1 MRRMTTAA
9 LAALA
14 LCGWAAA
21 ARGEV
26 KVGALVPAT
35 GKGAAYGQEQKLAI
49 QIAVEEI
56 NAAGGVKGSPLNV
69 LVFDTQGDNAQAI
82 AGTRRL
88 IAGDGVL
95 AVLGPYFTEEV
106 EVAFPLAV
114 EMRTAMISASSAK
127 PGVAARFRPWGFRNA
142 MLLPVAYPV
151 GAKQWASRYG
161 IKTAAVIHD
170 GKDAFAR
177 AGAAIFSRA
186 LEGLGVKVVDTVTFQ
201 TGDTTF
207 AAQVTRVKA
216 ANPDGVVL
224 EGVELEL
231 ANIVRE
237 MRRQGLRAHVLGGLG
252 LAGPRVIETAGAAN
266 IEGSFSVTGYLW
278 EGTDA
283 RTQSFVTKFR
293 DRSRKIPHFT
303 TAQMYDTV
311 VLVKAA
317 LEAAGVANR
326 PDTLALDREKVR
338 RALEAVR
345 DFPGITGRT
354 SINAEG
360 DVDKQVFVIVAQ
372 DGRWVLAP

>member
-1 MRRMTTAA
+1 MRRMMLAA
-9 LAALA
+9 LAVLA

-21 ARGEV
+21 ARGEI
-26 KVGALVPAT
+26 KLGALVPAT

-56 NAAGGVKGSPLNV
+56 NAGGGVKGNPLDV
-69 LVFDTQGDNAQAI
+69 IVFDTQGDNAQAI
-82 AGTRRL
+82 AGARKL
-88 IAGDGVL
+88 IAGEGVL

-114 EMRTAMISASSAK
+114 EMRTVMISASSAK

-151 GAKQWASRYG
+151 GARQWASRYG

-177 AGAAIFSRA
+177 AGAAIFARA

-201 TGDTTF
+201 TGDTSF

-266 IEGSFSVTGYLW
+266 IEGSYSVTGYLW
-278 EGTDA
+278 DGADPKT
-283 RTQSFVTKFR
+283 RSFVTKFR
-293 DRSRKIPHFT
+293 ERSRKIPHFT

-311 VLVKAA
+311 YLVKAA
-317 LEAAGVANR
+317 LEAAALANR
-326 PDTLALDREKVR
+326 PEALALDREKVR
-338 RALEAVR
+338 RAIEGIR
-345 DFPGITGRT
+345 DFPGVTGRT

-360 DVDKQVFVIVAQ
+360 DVDKQVFVIVAH
-372 DGRWVLAP
+372 DGGWVPAP